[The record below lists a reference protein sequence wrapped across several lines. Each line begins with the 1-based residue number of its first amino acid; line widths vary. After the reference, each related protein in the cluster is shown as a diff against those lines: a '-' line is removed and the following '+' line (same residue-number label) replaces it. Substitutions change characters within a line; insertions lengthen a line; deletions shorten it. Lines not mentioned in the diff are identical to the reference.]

1 MKNYDNNEE
10 LSYIQYWNV
19 NHLYEWAMWQKLP
32 VNKFEWIKDTSQFNE
47 GFIKNYNEES
57 DEGYFPEVDVN
68 ILKNYMN
75 VIMIYHFCQ
84 KE

>member
-10 LSYIQYWNV
+10 SSYIQYGNV

-32 VNKFEWIKDTSQFNE
+32 ANKFEWIKDTSQFNE

-68 ILKNYMN
+68 ILENYMN